1 MADATPVK
9 ALVCAALIVSVLL
22 VAWWAQLVPA
32 ERSRRLVRI
41 ASSEAASGWP
51 PADLLAQ
58 GEWLVTHRAAR
69 VQGLVGL
76 VALLALI
83 GWCEGAACRAQAV
96 FGGFLLS
103 WFASGVVLLGGLPLL
118 GVWYLLAPWP
128 VPFALL
134 ASVLSGLVGL
144 LVFALALGRPYVV

>member
-9 ALVCAALIVSVLL
+9 ALLCGTLL
-22 VAWWAQLVPA
+22 VGTLLLAWWAQLAPV
-32 ERSRRLVRI
+32 ERQRRLVRI
-41 ASSEAASGWP
+41 ASVEAAPEWP
-51 PADLLAQ
+51 PADLLGQAA
-58 GEWLVTHRAAR
+58 WLVTHRAAR

-83 GWCEGAACRAQAV
+83 GGCEGAARRAQAV
-96 FGGFLLS
+96 LGGFLLS
-103 WFASGVVLLGGLPLL
+103 WFTSGVVLLGGLPLL
-118 GVWYLLAPWP
+118 SAWYLLAPWP
-128 VPFALL
+128 VPFVVL